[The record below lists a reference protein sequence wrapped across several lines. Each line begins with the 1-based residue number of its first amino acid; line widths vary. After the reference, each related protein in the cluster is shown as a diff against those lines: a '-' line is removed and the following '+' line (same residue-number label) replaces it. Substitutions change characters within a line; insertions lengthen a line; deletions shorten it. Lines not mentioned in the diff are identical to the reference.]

1 MVDREFIGG
10 YAESSGL
17 LPLRIA
23 LLLLDLERHPR
34 CISVT
39 EFGTRNQPRTIHT
52 ARNDPEVDAAF
63 PTFPQLRASALL
75 VMGDS
80 FFTRRAERIGAL
92 AARYVLPA
100 MFVLLGCVYSGVVAF
115 GAAPRWATPTA
126 IALPAPPRAMGTRR
140 GYMARVSQA
149 PGLIL
154 TAPAAMAKRAAMAVR
169 TAVA

>member
-52 ARNDPEVDAAF
+52 AWNDPEVDAAF
-63 PTFPQLRASALL
+63 ATFPQLRASALL

-92 AARYVLPA
+92 AASYALPA
-100 MFVLLGCVYSGVVAF
+100 MFVLL
-115 GAAPRWATPTA
+115 AASILAWSPS
-126 IALPAPPRAMGTRR
+126 APPRAGRR
-140 GYMARVSQA
+140 RRQSPYLHHRVPWGPGAATWPVCLRHQA
-149 PGLIL
+149 
-154 TAPAAMAKRAAMAVR
+154 
-169 TAVA
+169 